1 MGVFGQLVLTS
12 ARRQMA
18 YRVAMWAGLAT
29 NLFFGLLR
37 AAVILALYGS
47 QESVNGLS
55 LSGAITFIGLTQ
67 ALIAFTTI
75 FGSFDIIKSVYSGDI
90 SSDLLRPLSFY
101 RYWLGRDL
109 GGSLVNLVTRGLIFM
124 GLFAIFYPVLFPEN
138 IAGWLGFTISLALS
152 WLVSFS
158 WRFLVNLSAFWTPD
172 AVGIGRG
179 LFGLAQILSG
189 FFIPLRLMPDWFIK
203 FCAFTPFPS
212 MMNTPVEVYLGV
224 LTGWDMIRAISFQA
238 LWLFLLIMICQIVY
252 RAGLQRL
259 VIQGG

>member
-1 MGVFGQLVLTS
+1 MGVFGRLVLTS

-37 AAVILALYGS
+37 AAVILALYGGK
-47 QESVNGLS
+47 ESVNGLS
-55 LSGAITFIGLTQ
+55 IAGAITFVGLTQ
-67 ALIAFTTI
+67 SLIAFTTI
-75 FGSFDIIKSVYSGDI
+75 FGSMDIIKSVYSGDI
-90 SSDLLRPLSFY
+90 SSDLLRPMNFY
-101 RYWLGRDL
+101 RYWLGCDL
-109 GGSLVNLVTRGLIFM
+109 GGSLVNLVSRGLVFM
-124 GLFAIFYPVLFPEN
+124 ALFAIFYPILFPQS
-138 IAGWLGFTISLALS
+138 ITIWLSFLVALALS

-189 FFIPLRLMPDWFIK
+189 FFIPLRLMPEWFGR
-203 FCAFTPFPS
+203 FCEFTPFPS
-212 MMNTPVEVYLGV
+212 MVNTPVEVYLGV
-224 LTGWDMIRAISFQA
+224 LTGWDIVRALGFQA
-238 LWLFLLIMICQIVY
+238 LWLILLIVICQVVY